1 MIKWLKQKYNELKTS
16 LVLRSLD
23 NQLNKE
29 IETNVNMHEAN
40 IEVQSEATSRK
51 YENGLTLA
59 KTRMRDRIKN
69 GGEAS
74 ARGLDMTELSSNPLD
89 DSTRLRRDIYIN
101 KVKDIKSP
109 EDHAKMI
116 DKRINAMYALQ
127 NNIEKR
133 TLSRQIRKAKA
144 TGNTEKYNRLM
155 AEWEKKYVRTKN

>member
-1 MIKWLKQKYNELKTS
+1 MIKWLKQKYNNFKTK

-23 NQLNKE
+23 KQLNKE

-40 IEVQSEATSRK
+40 VEIQSETTSRK

-59 KTRMRDRIKN
+59 KSKIRKKIKES
-69 GGEAS
+69 GEAA
-74 ARGLDMTELSSNPLD
+74 ARGLDLTELSSNPLD

-116 DKRINAMYALQ
+116 DKRINAMYSLQ